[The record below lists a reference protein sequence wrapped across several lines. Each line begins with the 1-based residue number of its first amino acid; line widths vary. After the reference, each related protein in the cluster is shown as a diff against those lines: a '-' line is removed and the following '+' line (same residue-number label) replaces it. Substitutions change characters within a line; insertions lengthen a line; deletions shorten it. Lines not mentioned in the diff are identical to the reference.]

1 VKERALKTV
10 VKGAGYTAA
19 GMLISKFMTYF
30 YRVAV
35 ARLLG
40 PDAYGQL
47 SIGIAVLSFV
57 NAFAMLSVGV
67 AVNKYVPEYL
77 EDGTISDIKGA
88 VLSSLSITVPLSALA
103 GVLMFLF
110 AEPLATQVFSAEQ
123 PQKVADVIRVLAFVP
138 VFGNMQSVVETVFS
152 AYRRVKYQVIDEMIV
167 RNIAQVLITVALILN
182 GVGVAAAA
190 FGWLGAT
197 VVALI
202 VGTYWME
209 KHLGPI
215 LTSDAP
221 ANLQRRKIIRFS
233 APLVLGSAAGTLLSH
248 IDTFMLS
255 YYLTETQVGFYN
267 AALPTAALIQLPY
280 IALRR
285 LTMPS
290 LSALKEN
297 FESDVPQ
304 TVKTLTR
311 WALMTCLPLFGGVVL
326 FPGESL
332 RLLFGG
338 PYVSASTAL
347 VILAAG
353 RIVDVA
359 TGYMSEVLSAYG
371 ETKIL
376 FKNSFVQLAIN
387 IGLNIALIP
396 FLGIVGAALATAGTT
411 SALNIILVAEAYYV
425 EGIQPFTSR
434 LVKPFAALIASITA
448 VYAATQMFFEFVP
461 VWAMIPAGISFVALY
476 LSILVVF
483 GSFYEE
489 DAQIIESVGRKLGSE
504 EKGEK
509 LGEWLAR

>member
-1 VKERALKTV
+1 
-10 VKGAGYTAA
+10 
-19 GMLISKFMTYF
+19 
-30 YRVAV
+30 
-35 ARLLG
+35 
-40 PDAYGQL
+40 
-47 SIGIAVLSFV
+47 
-57 NAFAMLSVGV
+57 
-67 AVNKYVPEYL
+67 
-77 EDGTISDIKGA
+77 
-88 VLSSLSITVPLSALA
+88 
-103 GVLMFLF
+103 
-110 AEPLATQVFSAEQ
+110 
-123 PQKVADVIRVLAFVP
+123 
-138 VFGNMQSVVETVFS
+138 
-152 AYRRVKYQVIDEMIV
+152 
-167 RNIAQVLITVALILN
+167 
-182 GVGVAAAA
+182 
-190 FGWLGAT
+190 
-197 VVALI
+197 
-202 VGTYWME
+202 
-209 KHLGPI
+209 
-215 LTSDAP
+215 
-221 ANLQRRKIIRFS
+221 
-233 APLVLGSAAGTLLSH
+233 
-248 IDTFMLS
+248 
-255 YYLTETQVGFYN
+255 
-267 AALPTAALIQLPY
+267 
-280 IALRR
+280 
-285 LTMPS
+285 MPS

-338 PYVSASTAL
+338 PYVSASAAL

-425 EGIQPFTSR
+425 EGIQPFTKR
-434 LVKPFAALIASITA
+434 LVKPFVALIASIA
-448 VYAATQMFFEFVP
+448 VVYVATQVLFEFVP

-476 LSILVVF
+476 LSLLLVL